1 MATGLILRCYPCGLV
16 EFTVVDTDIEQVSDS
31 TDSLFLRPTLDS
43 DSLLLYT
50 RKGLSAMTYRHPF
63 LLPRGLLLKL
73 CGPNL
78 LFYFNSFC
86 FVIKAPFDRLDQI
99 ELDIINSTYWNLI

>member
-1 MATGLILRCYPCGLV
+1 MV

-31 TDSLFLRPTLDS
+31 TDSFFFRPTLDS

-50 RKGLSAMTYRHPF
+50 RKGLSAMSYPHPF

-78 LFYFNSFC
+78 LFYLNSFC
-86 FVIKAPFDRLDQI
+86 FVIKTPFCRLD
-99 ELDIINSTYWNLI
+99 ELDIINWTDWDLTGF